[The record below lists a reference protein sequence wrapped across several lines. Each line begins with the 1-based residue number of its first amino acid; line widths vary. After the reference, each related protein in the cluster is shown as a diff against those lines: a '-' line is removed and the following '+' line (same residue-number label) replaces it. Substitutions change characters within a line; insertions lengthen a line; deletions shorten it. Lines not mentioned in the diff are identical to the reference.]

1 LDNGTDPNFRPIGSS
16 FPVFA
21 ISRDL
26 GVIQATQSPVIWA
39 VGFTTDPAI
48 QYDDPSA
55 DAPQQRSLYYKTQYP
70 ADTSLV
76 SSYIHRG
83 TMLLT
88 LSQILDFLN
97 NFANASSTAQRLDS
111 KILGDSANVSGALE
125 DLVSLSTAQVYGSIQ
140 LTVGYDASGNLNKSD
155 VMAFMKNIGGPGSG
169 TK

>member
-1 LDNGTDPNFRPIGSS
+1 
-16 FPVFA
+16 
-21 ISRDL
+21 
-26 GVIQATQSPVIWA
+26 
-39 VGFTTDPAI
+39 
-48 QYDDPSA
+48 
-55 DAPQQRSLYYKTQYP
+55 
-70 ADTSLV
+70 
-76 SSYIHRG
+76 
-83 TMLLT
+83 MLLT